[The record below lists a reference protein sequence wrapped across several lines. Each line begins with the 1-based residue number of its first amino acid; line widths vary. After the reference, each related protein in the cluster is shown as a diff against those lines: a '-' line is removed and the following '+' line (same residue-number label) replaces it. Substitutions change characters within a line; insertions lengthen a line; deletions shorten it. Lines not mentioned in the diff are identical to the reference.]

1 MNDLVARTYCVVP
14 SEVLK
19 ALLFAGVV
27 GLVFVSIVKLMGVEV
42 PATLVVGLVGFFFA
56 GAILVS
62 HGLSIL
68 RKPGLILLVG
78 TVSIVTAVQLQNAI
92 LSII

>member
-78 TVSIVTAVQLQNAI
+78 TVSIVTTVQLQNAI